1 MWTRDWELDAFPVA
15 RELGIGIVPYSPL
28 GRGFLTGRFTAI
40 EEIPEGDYRRSS
52 PRFQAGHFD
61 TNRKLVDAVV
71 EMATSKHCTPAQLAL
86 AWVMSRGEDVV
97 PIPGTTKISR
107 LDENM
112 ASVDVGLSAND
123 LARLAHMMLVHETS
137 GERYPAGMS
146 ALVDK

>member
-1 MWTRDWELDAFPVA
+1 
-15 RELGIGIVPYSPL
+15 
-28 GRGFLTGRFTAI
+28 
-40 EEIPEGDYRRSS
+40 
-52 PRFQAGHFD
+52 
-61 TNRKLVDAVV
+61 
-71 EMATSKHCTPAQLAL
+71 MATSKHCTPAQLAL